1 MGISWCGIDKQEN
14 ISILGDL
21 LWLIYELFLAREAR
35 LLEQH
40 YNLQPKRNKKS
51 LSLMP
56 SVQSSN
62 AQLCVT
68 CGLYWVGQKFLWV
81 FPQHLTEK
89 SDRMFWPTRQKV
101 QQISLSP
108 VPTFIAGTLAEN
120 SISVSYLSSHWYSSV
135 QHVICISILL
145 LLFSPKSCLP
155 FCYPMAC
162 NLPGSSA
169 HGISQARVLE
179 CLPFPSPGDLP
190 DPGIEPESPAL
201 AGRFFTTEPSGKP
214 TFSLYYF
221 LNNSHCGC
229 LQPC

>member
-21 LWLIYELFLAREAR
+21 LWLIYELLLAREAR
-35 LLEQH
+35 LLEQN

-62 AQLCVT
+62 AQLCVI

-89 SDRMFWPTRQKV
+89 SEQMFWPTQQKV

-120 SISVSYLSSHWYSSV
+120 SISVSYLSSV

-145 LLFSPKSCLP
+145 LLFSPKSCLL

-162 NLPGSSA
+162 NLAGFSA
-169 HGISQARVLE
+169 HGISQAGVLE

-190 DPGIEPESPAL
+190 DPGIEPQSPDWQAD
-201 AGRFFTTEPSGKP
+201 
-214 TFSLYYF
+214 SLPR
-221 LNNSHCGC
+221 SHLGS
-229 LQPC
+229 PHFHSTIF